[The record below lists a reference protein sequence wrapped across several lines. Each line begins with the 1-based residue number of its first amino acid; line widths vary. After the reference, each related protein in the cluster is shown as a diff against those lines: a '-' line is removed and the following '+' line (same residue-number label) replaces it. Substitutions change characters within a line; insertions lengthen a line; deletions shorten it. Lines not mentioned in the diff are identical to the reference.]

1 MWTHNFLVDDLKLF
15 ASITN
20 TAKKQID
27 LVTALSKGRRIT
39 LSTITKR
46 KTPTTHKIIELNH
59 LLIKTI
65 KEGDNYKDNG
75 IDENIVYVGPI
86 NKSRIT
92 KKYYD
97 LIRKMWNSKL
107 SSFNKVIGHNTILVS
122 VFITSVGI
130 IDWTINKIK

>member
-1 MWTHNFLVDDLKLF
+1 M
-15 ASITN
+15 
-20 TAKKQID
+20 
-27 LVTALSKGRRIT
+27 
-39 LSTITKR
+39 
-46 KTPTTHKIIELNH
+46 
-59 LLIKTI
+59 IKTI